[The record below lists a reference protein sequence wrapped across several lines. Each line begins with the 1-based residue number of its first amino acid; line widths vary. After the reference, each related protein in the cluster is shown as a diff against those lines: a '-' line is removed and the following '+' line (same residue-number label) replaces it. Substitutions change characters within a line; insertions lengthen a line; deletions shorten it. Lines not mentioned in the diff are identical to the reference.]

1 MSPKKC
7 LHVRIIT
14 NRAFFTLKFLL
25 LASFVCRLFTKFIPF
40 FCAENFAHLFDIFEH
55 FRFIPNS
62 EYESDV
68 GIQAI
73 CVLLATKYYRHRH
86 RRCRCCCCC
95 ECQNDNKRSWIAKP
109 CECQGS
115 YRIQQFLA
123 AA

>member
-1 MSPKKC
+1 MPPRTYYYESGIFHTKISIACFFC
-7 LHVRIIT
+7 LPSLHKIY
-14 NRAFFTLKFLL
+14 
-25 LASFVCRLFTKFIPF
+25 SF